1 MSTPPLPLGNP
12 WDNVGVPGPGGREAA
27 RAVVC
32 LSLCL
37 SVFLSVCLS
46 GCLSVCLSFY
56 LSAYVFVSIC

>member
-32 LSLCL
+32 LS
-37 SVFLSVCLS
+37 
-46 GCLSVCLSFY
+46 VCLSFY